1 MFQDVLTLWRGCH
14 NVPNPV
20 RLTASNVTQAPGCV
34 RRVRLVTKDM
44 PVNSVSNKCHS
55 IKFTLKLI
63 AIHAMQFLV
72 KLCLLS

>member
-1 MFQDVLTLWRGCH
+1 MFQDALTLWRGCH

-44 PVNSVSNKCHS
+44 PVN
-55 IKFTLKLI
+55 
-63 AIHAMQFLV
+63 
-72 KLCLLS
+72 